1 MNLDAVVTT
10 KLFYTSDDVFQ
21 GTSPISTHKSAL
33 GDISAKDALLL
44 KNILLKIINNST
56 ATSFSDFMEQF
67 ETNSFSADIR
77 SQAIS
82 QAEQAFEAAKNK

>member
-1 MNLDAVVTT
+1 
-10 KLFYTSDDVFQ
+10 
-21 GTSPISTHKSAL
+21 
-33 GDISAKDALLL
+33 
-44 KNILLKIINNST
+44 
-56 ATSFSDFMEQF
+56 MEQF